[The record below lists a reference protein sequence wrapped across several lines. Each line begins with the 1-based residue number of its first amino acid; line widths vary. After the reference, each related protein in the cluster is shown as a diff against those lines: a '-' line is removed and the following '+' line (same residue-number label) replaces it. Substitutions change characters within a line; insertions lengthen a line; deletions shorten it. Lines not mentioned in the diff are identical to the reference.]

1 MMGDPFGQ
9 INRVAN
15 AACKECA
22 VLVETGRDRV
32 YFPNTG
38 KVSAL
43 FDFSQDFM
51 LFSRPHTHPTPV
63 LGKQDFSDSW
73 RLPVFING

>member
-1 MMGDPFGQ
+1 MIFAVMEFFDNVGSFGQ
-9 INRVAN
+9 VNRVAN

-22 VLVETGRDRV
+22 VLVETGRDCV

-43 FDFSQDFM
+43 FDFS
-51 LFSRPHTHPTPV
+51 
-63 LGKQDFSDSW
+63 
-73 RLPVFING
+73 